1 MTDLIAEL
9 QTGFVDRILA
19 QPYWGDTTLE
29 DPAWRA
35 AFDAVPRH
43 LFAPDTWYEWNGDGT
58 WTTRHRADDED
69 AWARAVY
76 AVDKPLITQVDP
88 DTGKPSCSLSAP
100 MLVAAMLGAL
110 DLKPGMRVFES
121 GAGCGWTAT
130 LMSVITD
137 RDAGGRRRWRY
148 GVDSVEYDPLLAAQ
162 GAVNAGRALMRIGR
176 PGWGPSIRSG
186 DGEAGIGG
194 RPSYDATTATHAV
207 WRIPGAWI
215 DQTRP
220 GGLVCAPLAVSDN
233 GLDVFVR
240 LTVRGDGSASGRVK
254 FPLAFMRSRTAPAPP
269 PAGWAEDE
277 AREDTTDLDLPAII
291 TDEHAW
297 VLQLAIPGIT
307 ITGPTTEDGDDCV
320 WLSLPDGS
328 RAVAYVP
335 QGKPWTDA
343 TVEQYGPQDVWTI
356 AEDVWAHW
364 QDAGRPEMDEFGL
377 TVEADGTHRL
387 WMGEPGNV
395 VTVLP

>member
-1 MTDLIAEL
+1 
-9 QTGFVDRILA
+9 
-19 QPYWGDTTLE
+19 
-29 DPAWRA
+29 
-35 AFDAVPRH
+35 
-43 LFAPDTWYEWNGDGT
+43 
-58 WTTRHRADDED
+58 
-69 AWARAVY
+69 
-76 AVDKPLITQVDP
+76 
-88 DTGKPSCSLSAP
+88 
-100 MLVAAMLGAL
+100 MLGVL

-137 RDAGGRRRWRY
+137 SDTGGRRRWRY

-162 GAVNAGRALMRIGR
+162 AAVNAGRALTRIGR

-207 WRIPGAWI
+207 RRIPGAWI

-254 FPLAFMRSRTAPAPP
+254 FPLAFMRSRSEPGSAHTAELAD
-269 PAGWAEDE
+269 DE
-277 AREDTTDLDLPAII
+277 AREGTTSLDIPAILA
-291 TDEHAW
+291 DEHLW
-297 VLQLAIPGIT
+297 VLHLAIPHLT
-307 ITGPTTEDGDDCV
+307 VTGPTTEDGDDCV

-328 RAVAYVP
+328 RAVGYVP

-343 TVEQYGPQDVWTI
+343 TVEQHGPQDVWTI

-364 QDAGRPEMDEFGL
+364 LDAGRPGMDEFGL
-377 TVEADGTHRL
+377 TVEADGTHKL